1 MAPKPKEALGPWLGN
16 RVVDSKGSA
25 NSILMPPFSRLRLG
39 TSRSVPKLCRGKPV
53 VICSDS
59 QAALRALDGHL
70 VRSREVLR
78 CRKLLEALSR
88 ANLLRLLWVPGQSG
102 VVGNEKADRLAN
114 RDTKGIRATRCNV
127 AIGLPECDL

>member
-88 ANLLRLLWVPGQSG
+88 ANSLQRSYRPTGVQPVRIFRKVPQKNGIKKM
-102 VVGNEKADRLAN
+102 VGGKEHEV
-114 RDTKGIRATRCNV
+114 G
-127 AIGLPECDL
+127 